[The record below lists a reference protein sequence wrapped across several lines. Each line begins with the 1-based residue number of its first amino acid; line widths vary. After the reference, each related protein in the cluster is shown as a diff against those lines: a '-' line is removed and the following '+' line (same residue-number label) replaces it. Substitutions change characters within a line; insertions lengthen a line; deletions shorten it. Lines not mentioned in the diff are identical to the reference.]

1 MTESKIKGHEPTPLK
16 LHAADAEDLQI
27 ISSILQDSL
36 IIPQDIT
43 YFATEKRFAILL
55 NRFCWEKRPAIDNEE
70 KRGYRIHTGCIFNN
84 INQVQQKGLDDARS
98 QQILNLLVIEW
109 HATEKAIILSF
120 SGNISVRLITDKIN
134 CYVKDFGDPWPTCWQ
149 PQHNKNK

>member
-1 MTESKIKGHEPTPLK
+1 MTESKIKGQEPTPLK

-27 ISSILQDSL
+27 ISSMLQDSL

-55 NRFCWEKRPAIDNEE
+55 NRFCWEKSPATGNEE

-84 INQVQQKGLDDARS
+84 INQVQQKGLDDTRS
-98 QQILNLLVIEW
+98 QQILNLLAIEW
-109 HATEKAIILSF
+109 HATEQVIILSF